1 MSQLPLDERVA
12 VLETEVAALKGL
24 PAQIGTLRE
33 GFMELRSD
41 VKHIATGAAA
51 LMSSVDELRGVMGAR
66 ATQEAAAGASHAAKL
81 DQVVEKIADLR
92 ADNNRRAWPPAAKAT
107 VAAGVIAAVASV
119 VVPLL

>member
-1 MSQLPLDERVA
+1 
-12 VLETEVAALKGL
+12 
-24 PAQIGTLRE
+24 
-33 GFMELRSD
+33 MELRSD

-92 ADNNRRAWPPAAKAT
+92 ADNNRRTWPPSAKAT
-107 VAAGVIAAVASV
+107 VLAGVLTAAAGVLVAV
-119 VVPLL
+119 L